1 VILVLTTAMRTNQC
15 LHLLVPVVDDT
26 LAEVD
31 CTVVVMADDR
41 ETDGVDAVE
50 MRDVEFVVVVKLA
63 VVVEEEFSNYNK

>member
-1 VILVLTTAMRTNQC
+1 MRTNQC

-41 ETDGVDAVE
+41 ETDGVDAVF
-50 MRDVEFVVVVKLA
+50 FVLCYTC
-63 VVVEEEFSNYNK
+63 STL

>member
-1 VILVLTTAMRTNQC
+1 M
-15 LHLLVPVVDDT
+15 VDDT